1 MTGEIEFPDE
11 ETALAFEAPDWLGRD
26 VTDDPRYANRSS
38 RSTASPERR
47 LPGVRIPARVC
58 RNRRS
63 PSMRRAF
70 LVATL
75 AAGLVVT
82 SSGSGLAATA
92 TVKTRAGSLGTFLV
106 GPNGRTLYLF
116 TNDTSTKST
125 CYDACAQAWPPL
137 LTTGKPKAGGKARAS
152 LLGTTKRTDGKRQV
166 TYKGHPLYYYA
177 PDKKAGDTTGQKVGG
192 VWFVVSRTGRAIK
205 R

>member
-1 MTGEIEFPDE
+1 
-11 ETALAFEAPDWLGRD
+11 
-26 VTDDPRYANRSS
+26 
-38 RSTASPERR
+38 
-47 LPGVRIPARVC
+47 
-58 RNRRS
+58 
-63 PSMRRAF
+63 MRRAI
-70 LVATL
+70 LAATL

-82 SSGSGLAATA
+82 SSGSGIAAGSA
-92 TVKTRAGSLGTFLV
+92 TVKTRSGSLGTFLV

-137 LTTGKPKAGGKARAS
+137 LTTGKPKAAGRRAPRCWDHEAQ
-152 LLGTTKRTDGKRQV
+152 GRQAAGDL
-166 TYKGHPLYYYA
+166 KGHPLYYYA

>member
-1 MTGEIEFPDE
+1 
-11 ETALAFEAPDWLGRD
+11 
-26 VTDDPRYANRSS
+26 
-38 RSTASPERR
+38 
-47 LPGVRIPARVC
+47 
-58 RNRRS
+58 
-63 PSMRRAF
+63 MRRAW

-75 AAGLVVT
+75 AVGLVVT
-82 SSGSGLAATA
+82 STGSGLAATA

-137 LTTGKPKAGGKARAS
+137 LTTGKPKAAGKARSS
-152 LLGTTKRTDGKRQV
+152 LLGTTKRKDGKRQV
-166 TYKGHPLYYYA
+166 TYNGHPLYYYT
-177 PDKKAGDTTGQKVGG
+177 PDSKVGDTTGQKVGG